1 MFIATSRTG
10 KWDGL
15 GACSSMSTVR
25 DWSGNADSY
34 GGSLEAVSSYG
45 AIKSGK
51 AEGGGADIT
60 TDFDG

>member
-1 MFIATSRTG
+1 VVTLAM
-10 KWDGL
+10 
-15 GACSSMSTVR
+15 ACI
-25 DWSGNADSY
+25 GNADSY